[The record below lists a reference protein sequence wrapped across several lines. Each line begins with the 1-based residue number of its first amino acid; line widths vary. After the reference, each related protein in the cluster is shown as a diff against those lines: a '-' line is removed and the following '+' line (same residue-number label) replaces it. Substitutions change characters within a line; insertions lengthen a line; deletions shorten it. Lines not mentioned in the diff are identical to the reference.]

1 MNYVK
6 EINQIS
12 NVCYF
17 RKEFV
22 YCYVVTITRTYF
34 DSDSTNKSV
43 IEIFPEN
50 FKISTRSYS
59 LCCRNFSCSIFRK
72 YTGCLS

>member
-50 FKISTRSYS
+50 FKISVFFVLQKFFLQY
-59 LCCRNFSCSIFRK
+59 FS
-72 YTGCLS
+72 